1 MAEQGPEIRV
11 FTVAKANSAL
21 PLVRRIVADITAE
34 HPRWRDLVA
43 RYELLAAGARP
54 ETGETADMVALRRA
68 VDQAAERINGYITEL
83 EQIGCQLKGFEQGLV
98 DFYGM
103 YQGRVVCLCWQ
114 EGEPAVGHWHELES
128 GFTGRQPI
136 TPEFLSAEGD
146 VVAVGARG
154 DERGAGSAG

>member
-1 MAEQGPEIRV
+1 MAEQAPEIRI

-43 RYELLAAGARP
+43 RYELLAAGSRP
-54 ETGETADMVALRRA
+54 ETGETTDMLVLRRE
-68 VDQAAERINGYITEL
+68 VDRAAERIDDYIAEL

-114 EGEPAVGHWHELES
+114 EGEASVSHWHELEA

-136 TPEFLSAEGD
+136 TPEFLAGEGD
-146 VVAVGARG
+146 AVAVAARG
-154 DERGAGSAG
+154 EGRGERGA

>member
-1 MAEQGPEIRV
+1 MTETVPEIRI
-11 FTVAKANSAL
+11 FTVTKANSAL
-21 PLVRRIVADITAE
+21 PLVRRIVADITVE

-54 ETGETADMVALRRA
+54 ETGETADMVALRRE
-68 VDQAAERINGYITEL
+68 VDRAAERINGYIAEL

-114 EGEPAVGHWHELES
+114 DGEASVSHWHELES

-136 TPEFLSAEGD
+136 TAEFLAAEGD
-146 VVAVGARG
+146 TVPAGARG
-154 DERGAGSAG
+154 EGRGERA

>member
-1 MAEQGPEIRV
+1 MAGSTPDIRI

-43 RYELLAAGARP
+43 RFELAAAGARP
-54 ETGETADMVALRRA
+54 EQGETRDMLILRRE
-68 VDQAAERINGYITEL
+68 VDRAAERINGFIAEL

-103 YQGRVVCLCWQ
+103 VQGRVVCLCWQ
-114 EGEPAVGHWHELES
+114 EGEDAVAHWHELET
-128 GFTGRQPI
+128 GFSGRQPI
-136 TPEFLSAEGD
+136 TPEFLADEGET
-146 VVAVGARG
+146 VPAAAKGG
-154 DERGAGSAG
+154 P

>member
-1 MAEQGPEIRV
+1 MTETVPDIRI

-43 RYELLAAGARP
+43 RYELAAAGARP
-54 ETGETADMVALRRA
+54 EQGETKDMLVLRRE
-68 VDQAAERINGYITEL
+68 VDRAAERISAYIAEL
-83 EQIGCQLKGFEQGLV
+83 EQIGCQVKGFEQGLV

-103 YQGRVVCLCWQ
+103 VQGRVVCLCWQ
-114 EGEPAVGHWHELES
+114 QGEDAIAHWHELET

-136 TPEFLSAEGD
+136 TPAFLAEEGE
-146 VVAVGARG
+146 ALP
-154 DERGAGSAG
+154 AGVKDGR

>member
-1 MAEQGPEIRV
+1 MAEQTDGIRI

-21 PLVRRIVADITAE
+21 PLVRRIVADITVE

-54 ETGETADMVALRRA
+54 EQGESAEMVGLRRE
-68 VDQAAERINGYITEL
+68 VDQAAGRINAYIGEL

-98 DFYGM
+98 DFHGM

-114 EGEPAVGHWHELES
+114 DGEAAVSHWHELES

-136 TPEFLSAEGD
+136 GPEFLAGEGE
-146 VVAVGARG
+146 AVTAGARSEG
-154 DERGAGSAG
+154 RGAVDA

>member
-1 MAEQGPEIRV
+1 MTETVPEIRI

-43 RYELLAAGARP
+43 RYELTAAGARP
-54 ETGETADMVALRRA
+54 ESGESAEMQALRREI
-68 VDQAAERINGYITEL
+68 DRAAERINAYIAEL

-103 YQGRVVCLCWQ
+103 LQGRVVCLCWQ
-114 EGEPAVGHWHELES
+114 QGEESVGHWHELET
-128 GFTGRQPI
+128 GFAGRQAI

-146 VVAVGARG
+146 AVGIGIRG
-154 DERGAGSAG
+154 EG

>member
-1 MAEQGPEIRV
+1 MTETAPDIRI

-21 PLVRRIVADITAE
+21 PLVRRIVADITVE

-43 RYELLAAGARP
+43 RYELMAAGARP
-54 ETGETADMVALRRA
+54 EQGETTDMVVLRRE
-68 VDQAAERINGYITEL
+68 VDKAAERINTYITEL

-114 EGEPAVGHWHELES
+114 EGEGSVSHWHELES
-128 GFTGRQPI
+128 GFTGRLPI
-136 TPEFLSAEGD
+136 TPEFLAAEGD
-146 VVAVGARG
+146 TVPAATRG
-154 DERGAGSAG
+154 EG

>member
-1 MAEQGPEIRV
+1 MTETTPEIRV

-34 HPRWRDLVA
+34 HPRWRDLVS
-43 RYELLAAGARP
+43 RYELLVAGARP
-54 ETGETADMVALRRA
+54 EQGETSDMVVLRRE
-68 VDQAAERINGYITEL
+68 VDRAAERISGYITEL
-83 EQIGCQLKGFEQGLV
+83 EQVGCQLKGFEQGLV

-114 EGEPAVGHWHELES
+114 EGESSVSHWHELET

-136 TPEFLSAEGD
+136 TPEFLAAEGD
-146 VVAVGARG
+146 VVTAGTRG
-154 DERGAGSAG
+154 EG